1 MFYLGMVVL
10 GWAGTMRV
18 STVRFGA
25 LILPYNHTEALV
37 YNPKAA
43 FTLSPTFAYDCLIS
57 LLIAQKFELKV

>member
-1 MFYLGMVVL
+1 MVVL
-10 GWAGTMRV
+10 WWAGTMGV

-25 LILPYNHTEALV
+25 LILPYNHTKAPV